1 MYKLLEQTVA
11 QENSSLPVGSESPF
25 CNRWSQQLTEASEHI
40 SLSVSQGL
48 PLLKGDEFWNF
59 FLKMENTEFLTVRK
73 MTAHEEGLRDKF
85 NIYWTSQSE

>member
-11 QENSSLPVGSESPF
+11 QENSSLSVGSESPF

-48 PLLKGDEFWNF
+48 PLLKGDEF
-59 FLKMENTEFLTVRK
+59 
-73 MTAHEEGLRDKF
+73 
-85 NIYWTSQSE
+85 